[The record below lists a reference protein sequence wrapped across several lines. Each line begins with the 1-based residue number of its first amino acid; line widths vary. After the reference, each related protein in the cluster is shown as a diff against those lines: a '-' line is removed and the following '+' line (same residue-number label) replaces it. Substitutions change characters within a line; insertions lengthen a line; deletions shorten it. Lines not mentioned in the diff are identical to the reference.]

1 MVKTL
6 TLKNIEIY
14 VLATRLNEAFSE
26 QDPDSNLPIKI
37 NFFLRKNINKIV
49 DLAQDIDKT
58 RNEIIQKY
66 GVLNEEKQEFEVP
79 EDKMQEA
86 QAELNDLFE
95 IEQEVK
101 INMLDI
107 NLFDDVNISEKKG
120 NAILFMIFDPEEE
133 IEEKE

>member
-6 TLKNIEIY
+6 TLKNIDIY
-14 VLATRLNEAFSE
+14 MLAAQLTEAFNNQE
-26 QDPDSNLPIKI
+26 DESNLPIKI
-37 NFFLRKNINKIV
+37 NFFLQKNVNKII
-49 DLAQDIDKT
+49 DLVQDIDKS

-66 GVLNEEKQEFEVP
+66 GTLNEEKQEYEVP
-79 EDKMQEA
+79 TEKLEEA
-86 QAELNDLFE
+86 QKELNDLFA

-120 NAILFMIFDPEEE
+120 NAILFMIYDPEEE
-133 IEEKE
+133 VEEKE

>member
-6 TLKNIEIY
+6 TLKNIDIY

-49 DLAQDIDKT
+49 DLAQDIDT
-58 RNEIIQKY
+58 ERNNIIQKY
-66 GVLNEEKQEFEVP
+66 GTLNEEKQEYEVP
-79 EDKMQEA
+79 TEKVEEA
-86 QAELNDLFE
+86 QKELNDLFD

-107 NLFDDVNISEKKG
+107 NLFDDVNLSEKKG
-120 NAILFMIFDPEEE
+120 NAILFMIYDPEED

>member
-6 TLKNIEIY
+6 TLKNIDIY
-14 VLATRLNEAFSE
+14 MLAAQLTEAFNNQE
-26 QDPDSNLPIKI
+26 DESNLPIKI
-37 NFFLRKNINKIV
+37 NFFLQKNVNKII
-49 DLAQDIDKT
+49 DLAQDIDKS

-66 GVLNEEKQEFEVP
+66 GTLNEEKQEYEVP
-79 EDKMQEA
+79 TEKLEEA
-86 QAELNDLFE
+86 QKELNDLFA

-120 NAILFMIFDPEEE
+120 NAILFMIYDPEEE
-133 IEEKE
+133 VEEKE